1 MEKFFISRPIF
12 AISLAIVIVLV
23 GLISILNLP
32 IEQYPD
38 ITPPVVEVSATYDG
52 ADAETVNN
60 AVATP
65 VAQSVMGV
73 SDMLYL
79 QTTSANDGSM
89 VMQVTFDIGSDPDLD
104 AIFTQNNVSSAA
116 AQLPA
121 TVTKQGVTTRKTM
134 TGFLLVFS
142 LHSDGRY
149 DDEFLSNYAYIN
161 LQNELLK
168 INGVGKVSIM
178 GAGEYAMRVWLRPDV
193 LKYYDI
199 PVSAVTAAIENQG
212 GIYPAGQFGA
222 EPAPDGTSY
231 TYTVTMPPQITTA
244 EQFGDIVVVTTSE
257 GEQIRLRDVADVSLG
272 SQSYGV
278 SSLFE
283 GKPTALIVIYQE
295 PGSNAV
301 AVGDKVKAEMA
312 RLGERLPDGITT
324 STVVDTTTSI
334 DAGISDIFTTLIIAL
349 VLVICIIYLFIQDW
363 RATVIPLVAIPVSLV
378 GAFALFP
385 LLGFSINIISLL
397 GLVLLALGF
406 FLAAHPQMVFGTKWA
421 PEELA
426 LGAKLLRIMT
436 LNAALSFPFSV
447 FESHVNIHERYLFLK
462 AVTMAKSVLSPL
474 ISIPLL
480 LLGFR
485 SPAIATLSLV
495 LTIVCGLTYMAYCF
509 AVLKMPVSFR
519 TYDLPLMKNMM
530 GFTFYIFLAVVVDQL
545 NYGIGTLMTTWIHGA
560 ELSGVYYSANQLNV
574 YYLSFAMAISNV
586 LIPRVHRMVAE
597 GDSNRELTRLMTKAG
612 RLQFIMLMAVFLGF
626 VAVGRPFVILWAGGK
641 EQFAVD
647 YPVALLLFAS
657 TIVSAIQFVGLEIL
671 RAKNMHRFRA
681 WVYLAAAA
689 VNVGL
694 MIPLCKYGGLVG
706 VAGSILFVTVVG
718 NVLPINWYF
727 RRHVGL
733 DVRWFW
739 VRIARL
745 LPSML
750 VPAIVA
756 VLIAVLAPVSG
767 YLDILIWGCVFV
779 AVYAASL
786 WLFGMN
792 RYERGIVTGVL
803 DKFRRKRRRR
813 A

>member
-1 MEKFFISRPIF
+1 MQVNQVRLGAVLSYVSMGLSTL
-12 AISLAIVIVLV
+12 ISLIYT
-23 GLISILNLP
+23 P
-32 IEQYPD
+32 I
-38 ITPPVVEVSATYDG
+38 
-52 ADAETVNN
+52 
-60 AVATP
+60 
-65 VAQSVMGV
+65 
-73 SDMLYL
+73 ML
-79 QTTSANDGSM
+79 G
-89 VMQVTFDIGSDPDLD
+89 
-104 AIFTQNNVSSAA
+104 
-116 AQLPA
+116 
-121 TVTKQGVTTRKTM
+121 
-134 TGFLLVFS
+134 
-142 LHSDGRY
+142 
-149 DDEFLSNYAYIN
+149 
-161 LQNELLK
+161 
-168 INGVGKVSIM
+168 
-178 GAGEYAMRVWLRPDV
+178 
-193 LKYYDI
+193 
-199 PVSAVTAAIENQG
+199 
-212 GIYPAGQFGA
+212 
-222 EPAPDGTSY
+222 
-231 TYTVTMPPQITTA
+231 
-244 EQFGDIVVVTTSE
+244 
-257 GEQIRLRDVADVSLG
+257 
-272 SQSYGV
+272 
-278 SSLFE
+278 
-283 GKPTALIVIYQE
+283 
-295 PGSNAV
+295 
-301 AVGDKVKAEMA
+301 
-312 RLGERLPDGITT
+312 RLGETEYGVYGAVGPI
-324 STVVDTTTSI
+324 
-334 DAGISDIFTTLIIAL
+334 ISYLLLLSMGLGSAYIRYYSQAKVAKDRREMAKLNGMFLVTL
-349 VLVICIIYLFIQDW
+349 
-363 RATVIPLVAIPVSLV
+363 
-378 GAFALFP
+378 
-385 LLGFSINIISLL
+385 SLL

-519 TYDLPLMKNMM
+519 TYDLPLMKSMM

-706 VAGSILFVTVVG
+706 VAGSILFITVVG

-767 YLDILIWGCVFV
+767 YSHLGLRVRGCLRRQPV
-779 AVYAASL
+779 AVWHEPLRAGHRHRSAGQIPPQAPQKGIISFKQPKGLAVCKVQAAGPFDIPAADGL
-786 WLFGMN
+786 PG
-792 RYERGIVTGVL
+792 
-803 DKFRRKRRRR
+803 R
-813 A
+813 AGETVCATAPS

>member
-1 MEKFFISRPIF
+1 MQKEGGPLQVNQVRLGAVLSYVSMGLSTL
-12 AISLAIVIVLV
+12 ISLIYT
-23 GLISILNLP
+23 P
-32 IEQYPD
+32 I
-38 ITPPVVEVSATYDG
+38 
-52 ADAETVNN
+52 
-60 AVATP
+60 
-65 VAQSVMGV
+65 
-73 SDMLYL
+73 ML
-79 QTTSANDGSM
+79 G
-89 VMQVTFDIGSDPDLD
+89 
-104 AIFTQNNVSSAA
+104 
-116 AQLPA
+116 
-121 TVTKQGVTTRKTM
+121 
-134 TGFLLVFS
+134 
-142 LHSDGRY
+142 
-149 DDEFLSNYAYIN
+149 
-161 LQNELLK
+161 
-168 INGVGKVSIM
+168 
-178 GAGEYAMRVWLRPDV
+178 
-193 LKYYDI
+193 
-199 PVSAVTAAIENQG
+199 
-212 GIYPAGQFGA
+212 
-222 EPAPDGTSY
+222 
-231 TYTVTMPPQITTA
+231 
-244 EQFGDIVVVTTSE
+244 
-257 GEQIRLRDVADVSLG
+257 
-272 SQSYGV
+272 
-278 SSLFE
+278 
-283 GKPTALIVIYQE
+283 
-295 PGSNAV
+295 
-301 AVGDKVKAEMA
+301 
-312 RLGERLPDGITT
+312 RLGETEYGVYGAVGPI
-324 STVVDTTTSI
+324 
-334 DAGISDIFTTLIIAL
+334 ISYLLLLSMGLGSAYIRYYSQAKVAKDRREMAKLNGMFLVTL
-349 VLVICIIYLFIQDW
+349 
-363 RATVIPLVAIPVSLV
+363 
-378 GAFALFP
+378 
-385 LLGFSINIISLL
+385 SLL

-519 TYDLPLMKNMM
+519 TYDLPLMKSMM

-597 GDSNRELTRLMTKAG
+597 GDSNRELTRLM
-612 RLQFIMLMAVFLGF
+612 I
-626 VAVGRPFVILWAGGK
+626 
-641 EQFAVD
+641 
-647 YPVALLLFAS
+647 AS
-657 TIVSAIQFVGLEIL
+657 PIVSAIQFVGLEIL

-706 VAGSILFVTVVG
+706 VAGSILFITVVG

>member
-1 MEKFFISRPIF
+1 MQVNQVRLGAMLSYVSMGLSTL
-12 AISLAIVIVLV
+12 ISLIYT
-23 GLISILNLP
+23 P
-32 IEQYPD
+32 I
-38 ITPPVVEVSATYDG
+38 
-52 ADAETVNN
+52 
-60 AVATP
+60 
-65 VAQSVMGV
+65 
-73 SDMLYL
+73 ML
-79 QTTSANDGSM
+79 G
-89 VMQVTFDIGSDPDLD
+89 
-104 AIFTQNNVSSAA
+104 
-116 AQLPA
+116 
-121 TVTKQGVTTRKTM
+121 
-134 TGFLLVFS
+134 
-142 LHSDGRY
+142 
-149 DDEFLSNYAYIN
+149 
-161 LQNELLK
+161 
-168 INGVGKVSIM
+168 
-178 GAGEYAMRVWLRPDV
+178 
-193 LKYYDI
+193 
-199 PVSAVTAAIENQG
+199 
-212 GIYPAGQFGA
+212 
-222 EPAPDGTSY
+222 
-231 TYTVTMPPQITTA
+231 
-244 EQFGDIVVVTTSE
+244 
-257 GEQIRLRDVADVSLG
+257 
-272 SQSYGV
+272 
-278 SSLFE
+278 
-283 GKPTALIVIYQE
+283 
-295 PGSNAV
+295 
-301 AVGDKVKAEMA
+301 
-312 RLGERLPDGITT
+312 RLGETEYGVYGAVGPI
-324 STVVDTTTSI
+324 
-334 DAGISDIFTTLIIAL
+334 ISYLLLLSMGLGSAYIRYYSQAKVAKDRREMAKLNGMFLVTL
-349 VLVICIIYLFIQDW
+349 
-363 RATVIPLVAIPVSLV
+363 
-378 GAFALFP
+378 
-385 LLGFSINIISLL
+385 SLL

-421 PEELA
+421 PEELALVKSLAQFPEELA

-706 VAGSILFVTVVG
+706 VAGSILFITVVG

-739 VRIARL
+739 VHIARL

>member
-1 MEKFFISRPIF
+1 MQKEGGPLQVNQVRLGAVLSYVSMGLSTL
-12 AISLAIVIVLV
+12 ISLIYT
-23 GLISILNLP
+23 P
-32 IEQYPD
+32 I
-38 ITPPVVEVSATYDG
+38 
-52 ADAETVNN
+52 
-60 AVATP
+60 
-65 VAQSVMGV
+65 
-73 SDMLYL
+73 ML
-79 QTTSANDGSM
+79 G
-89 VMQVTFDIGSDPDLD
+89 
-104 AIFTQNNVSSAA
+104 
-116 AQLPA
+116 
-121 TVTKQGVTTRKTM
+121 
-134 TGFLLVFS
+134 
-142 LHSDGRY
+142 
-149 DDEFLSNYAYIN
+149 
-161 LQNELLK
+161 
-168 INGVGKVSIM
+168 
-178 GAGEYAMRVWLRPDV
+178 
-193 LKYYDI
+193 
-199 PVSAVTAAIENQG
+199 
-212 GIYPAGQFGA
+212 
-222 EPAPDGTSY
+222 
-231 TYTVTMPPQITTA
+231 
-244 EQFGDIVVVTTSE
+244 
-257 GEQIRLRDVADVSLG
+257 
-272 SQSYGV
+272 
-278 SSLFE
+278 
-283 GKPTALIVIYQE
+283 
-295 PGSNAV
+295 
-301 AVGDKVKAEMA
+301 
-312 RLGERLPDGITT
+312 RLGETEYGVYGAVGPI
-324 STVVDTTTSI
+324 
-334 DAGISDIFTTLIIAL
+334 ISYLLLLSMGLGSAYIRYYSQAKVAKDRREMAKLNGMFLVTL
-349 VLVICIIYLFIQDW
+349 
-363 RATVIPLVAIPVSLV
+363 
-378 GAFALFP
+378 
-385 LLGFSINIISLL
+385 SLL

-706 VAGSILFVTVVG
+706 VAGSILFITVVG

-813 A
+813 AYYRSSSQKGLPSAKCRQQALLIFLRQMDCRAGQGRRYALQLLPDGADGSLFQAAHLGLGYADLRRNLHLGLSLVEAHHQNAALPGRQAADGVLQGNALDPALVGAAAVADLVHDAYRVAALRVYGLVQGHRVHDGVHGQHHLLPGDGQLLGQLLHSRLPLTLAQQTLPGLEDLIRRVPQASGHPDGAVVPEIPPDLPHDHGNAVGRKAHRLVDIEVVNGLDEADTAHLEQVVHVLTPAGKSLEHRQHQPQVAPDELLPGGHVSLLGPP

>member
-1 MEKFFISRPIF
+1 MQVNQVRLGAVLSYVSMGLSTL
-12 AISLAIVIVLV
+12 ISLIYT
-23 GLISILNLP
+23 P
-32 IEQYPD
+32 I
-38 ITPPVVEVSATYDG
+38 
-52 ADAETVNN
+52 
-60 AVATP
+60 
-65 VAQSVMGV
+65 
-73 SDMLYL
+73 ML
-79 QTTSANDGSM
+79 G
-89 VMQVTFDIGSDPDLD
+89 
-104 AIFTQNNVSSAA
+104 
-116 AQLPA
+116 
-121 TVTKQGVTTRKTM
+121 
-134 TGFLLVFS
+134 
-142 LHSDGRY
+142 
-149 DDEFLSNYAYIN
+149 
-161 LQNELLK
+161 
-168 INGVGKVSIM
+168 
-178 GAGEYAMRVWLRPDV
+178 
-193 LKYYDI
+193 
-199 PVSAVTAAIENQG
+199 
-212 GIYPAGQFGA
+212 
-222 EPAPDGTSY
+222 
-231 TYTVTMPPQITTA
+231 
-244 EQFGDIVVVTTSE
+244 
-257 GEQIRLRDVADVSLG
+257 
-272 SQSYGV
+272 
-278 SSLFE
+278 
-283 GKPTALIVIYQE
+283 
-295 PGSNAV
+295 
-301 AVGDKVKAEMA
+301 
-312 RLGERLPDGITT
+312 RLGETEYGVYGAVGPI
-324 STVVDTTTSI
+324 
-334 DAGISDIFTTLIIAL
+334 ISYLLLLSMGLGSAYIRYYSQAKVAKDRREMAKLNGMFLVTL
-349 VLVICIIYLFIQDW
+349 
-363 RATVIPLVAIPVSLV
+363 
-378 GAFALFP
+378 
-385 LLGFSINIISLL
+385 SLL

-519 TYDLPLMKNMM
+519 TYDLPLMKSMM
-530 GFTFYIFLAVVVDQL
+530 GFTFYIFLAVVVD
-545 NYGIGTLMTTWIHGA
+545 
-560 ELSGVYYSANQLNV
+560 QLNV

-706 VAGSILFVTVVG
+706 VAGSILFITVVG

>member
-1 MEKFFISRPIF
+1 MQVNQVRLGAVLSYVSMGLSTL
-12 AISLAIVIVLV
+12 ISLIYT
-23 GLISILNLP
+23 P
-32 IEQYPD
+32 I
-38 ITPPVVEVSATYDG
+38 
-52 ADAETVNN
+52 
-60 AVATP
+60 
-65 VAQSVMGV
+65 
-73 SDMLYL
+73 ML
-79 QTTSANDGSM
+79 D
-89 VMQVTFDIGSDPDLD
+89 
-104 AIFTQNNVSSAA
+104 
-116 AQLPA
+116 
-121 TVTKQGVTTRKTM
+121 
-134 TGFLLVFS
+134 
-142 LHSDGRY
+142 
-149 DDEFLSNYAYIN
+149 
-161 LQNELLK
+161 
-168 INGVGKVSIM
+168 
-178 GAGEYAMRVWLRPDV
+178 
-193 LKYYDI
+193 
-199 PVSAVTAAIENQG
+199 
-212 GIYPAGQFGA
+212 
-222 EPAPDGTSY
+222 
-231 TYTVTMPPQITTA
+231 
-244 EQFGDIVVVTTSE
+244 
-257 GEQIRLRDVADVSLG
+257 
-272 SQSYGV
+272 
-278 SSLFE
+278 
-283 GKPTALIVIYQE
+283 
-295 PGSNAV
+295 
-301 AVGDKVKAEMA
+301 
-312 RLGERLPDGITT
+312 RLGETEYGVYGAVGPI
-324 STVVDTTTSI
+324 
-334 DAGISDIFTTLIIAL
+334 ISYLLLLSMGLGSAYIRYYSQAKVAQDRREMAKLNGMFLVTL
-349 VLVICIIYLFIQDW
+349 
-363 RATVIPLVAIPVSLV
+363 
-378 GAFALFP
+378 
-385 LLGFSINIISLL
+385 SLL

-436 LNAALSFPFSV
+436 VNAALSFPFSV

-485 SPAIATLSLV
+485 SPTIATLSLV
-495 LTIVCGLTYMAYCF
+495 TIVCGLTYMFYCLT
-509 AVLKMPVSFR
+509 VLKMPMSFR

-597 GDSNRELTRLMTKAG
+597 GDSTRELTKLMTKAG

-641 EQFAVD
+641 EQFSVD

-681 WVYLAAAA
+681 WVYLGAAA

-694 MIPLCKYGGLVG
+694 MIPLCKYGGLIG

-733 DVRWFW
+733 DIRWFW
-739 VRIARL
+739 SHIARL
-745 LPSML
+745 LPSM
-750 VPAIVA
+750 VGPAVAA
-756 VLIAVLAPVSG
+756 VLIAVLVPVSG

-779 AVYAASL
+779 VVYAVSL

-792 RYERGIVTGVL
+792 RYERGIITGVL
-803 DKFRRKRRRR
+803 GKFRRRRRR
-813 A
+813 RR